1 MMKIKRRIT
10 EKYFEMARHQYAPL
24 IQRLAFRIGI
34 DNSQFEEFK
43 IRAYSE
49 LLSCMICYNKS
60 GSFMTF
66 FHGRLVN
73 VFRHLR
79 DAEKRA
85 RRVRIIPTDLMANM
99 AGSDHDMDVSIMV
112 QECLGCLNGREYDII
127 TDIYFRDKT
136 MREISDSRT
145 IFASTVCRI
154 KAKAIDKMRRKCL
167 VGSE

>member
-10 EKYFEMARHQYAPL
+10 GKYFEMARRQYSPL
-24 IQRLAFRIGI
+24 IQRLSFRIGI
-34 DNSQFEEFK
+34 DNSQAEEFK
-43 IRAYSE
+43 IRSYAE
-49 LLSCMICYNKS
+49 LLSCMICYNGS

-85 RRVRIIPTDLMANM
+85 RRVRIIPTDFIANM
-99 AGSDHDMDVSIMV
+99 AGPDHDMDASMMV
-112 QECLGCLNGREYDII
+112 QECLECLNEREYNII
-127 TDIYFRDKT
+127 TDIYFRNKT
-136 MREISDSRT
+136 MREISNSRG

-154 KAKAIDKMRRKCL
+154 KTKAIDKMKSKCL
-167 VGSE
+167 VGLE